1 MHYLFFDET
10 YRDMVNNKTIVVVSW
25 AVDKERLNDR
35 MRSLDDL
42 RQRGKAPIL
51 ERTDSTL
58 DAAAY
63 PSIELYLKVFKVFIW
78 YVRQHGRQ

>member
-10 YRDMVNNKTIVVVSW
+10 YRETVNNKIIVVVSW
-25 AVDKERLNDR
+25 AVDQGRFSDNVRRLDY
-35 MRSLDDL
+35 L

-51 ERTDSTL
+51 ERIDSTL

-63 PSIELYLKVFKVFIW
+63 PSIELCLKVFKVFIW